1 MGRLR
6 LSEDPQGRISNPQKP
21 YREGVSYSRSKL
33 KKTAQIQ
40 KEKLM
45 HPYFSTQ
52 VQPWQTFNPIDIG
65 MYQRPSPW
73 FDPSAYQAMF
83 NPAPY
88 RGAFPGF
95 ETNPYYANNPY
106 YTGIV
111 PRPGFPVPPLS
122 ISQEMA
128 HGMPPV

>member
-1 MGRLR
+1 
-6 LSEDPQGRISNPQKP
+6 
-21 YREGVSYSRSKL
+21 
-33 KKTAQIQ
+33 
-40 KEKLM
+40 M

-73 FDPSAYQAMF
+73 FDPSAYQAF

-106 YTGIV
+106 YAGIV
-111 PRPGFPVPPLS
+111 PRPVFHGPPVS
-122 ISQEMA
+122 ISPEMA
-128 HGMPPV
+128 HGMPPVGFPGFGISQYLFFFNYTATTEIYTLSLHDALPI